1 MAPHAFLL
9 DLDGTLYTDAG
20 PIPGAVEAMTRL
32 KATHIPHRFV
42 TNTSRRSRAAIVGR
56 LRKLGFD
63 VEAQDVFTAVLAGAE
78 AARRAGVQ
86 TAAPYVAE
94 AALPDL
100 GEFELVGGTS
110 GRPATGVRP
119 DAVIVGD
126 LGNDWTYDL
135 LNEAF
140 RFLMEGAH
148 LIALSR
154 DRYFQRRDGLALD
167 AGPFVTGL
175 EYAAGVE
182 ATVAGKPS
190 RGFFEGALASL
201 GLSDSAG
208 SVAMVGD
215 DVWSDVRGGQSA
227 GLEGWL
233 VRTGK
238 FRAGVLEASEVTPD
252 RILDS
257 VVDVTGQ

>member
-20 PIPGAVEAMTRL
+20 PIPGAVEAMSRL
-32 KATHIPHRFV
+32 KEARIPHRFV
-42 TNTSRRSRAAIVGR
+42 TNTSRRSRSAVVSR
-56 LRKLGFD
+56 LRTLGFD

-78 AARRAGVQ
+78 TARRAGVQ
-86 TAAPYVAE
+86 TVTPYVAE

-110 GRPATGVRP
+110 GRASIGYRP
-119 DAVIVGD
+119 DAVVVGD
-126 LGNDWTYDL
+126 LGVEWTYDL

-140 RFLMEGAH
+140 RLLMEGAH

-167 AGPFVTGL
+167 AGPFVSGL

-182 ATVAGKPS
+182 ARVAGKPS
-190 RGFFEGALASL
+190 RGFFDGALASL
-201 GLSDSAG
+201 GLDATAG
-208 SVAMVGD
+208 TVAMVGD
-215 DVWSDVRGGQSA
+215 DVWSDIRGGQSA
-227 GLEGWL
+227 GLAGWL

-238 FRAGVLEASEVTPD
+238 FRQEILEASGVTPD

>member
-1 MAPHAFLL
+1 MAPQAFLL

-20 PIPGAVEAMTRL
+20 PIPGAVEAMAHL
-32 KATHIPHRFV
+32 KDAHIPHRFV
-42 TNTSRRSRAAIVGR
+42 TNTSRRSRSAVVSR
-56 LRKLGFD
+56 LRTLGFD
-63 VEAQDVFTAVLAGAE
+63 VEARDVFTAVLAGAE
-78 AARRAGVQ
+78 TARRAGAQ
-86 TAAPYVAE
+86 TVAPYVAE

-110 GRPATGVRP
+110 GRAATGFRP

-126 LGNDWTYDL
+126 LGVDWSYDL

-140 RFLMEGAH
+140 RFLMNGAQ

-167 AGPFVTGL
+167 AGPFVMGL

-182 ATVAGKPS
+182 ALVAGKPS
-190 RGFFEGALASL
+190 RGFFEGAVMSL
-201 GLSDSAG
+201 GVDAG
-208 SVAMVGD
+208 PGAVAMVGD

-227 GLEGWL
+227 GLAGWL

-238 FRAGVLEASEVTPD
+238 FRPEVLEASGVAPD
-252 RILDS
+252 RVLDS
-257 VVDVTGQ
+257 VVDVTEL